1 MIRPGMRASDADELK
16 MIYFGTMS
24 SWQGVELGIRAL
36 AQVRLELAA
45 SVMIVGTGN
54 GREQEA
60 LMQLAK
66 KLGVAAHVSMSPASP
81 QVELAECL
89 CAADVMLAPLALN
102 DRNVVQGCC
111 PLKILEGMSAGVPV
125 IASDLPVVR
134 ELGCAGVHFL
144 LVKPGSVDQIAQAA
158 LRLAG
163 DRALAARLAKQAR
176 AHVLTN
182 YTWDRSGELLMQ
194 AYAELGINRSSMA

>member
-66 KLGVAAHVSMSPASP
+66 KLGVAAHVTMLPAIP
-81 QVELAECL
+81 QAELAECL
-89 CAADVMLAPLALN
+89 GTADVMLAPLTLN
-102 DRNVVQGCC
+102 DRNVIQGCC

-125 IASDLPVVR
+125 IASDLPPVP
-134 ELGCAGVHFL
+134 
-144 LVKPGSVDQIAQAA
+144 KPGCE
-158 LRLAG
+158 
-163 DRALAARLAKQAR
+163 
-176 AHVLTN
+176 VLQF
-182 YTWDRSGELLMQ
+182 L
-194 AYAELGINRSSMA
+194 